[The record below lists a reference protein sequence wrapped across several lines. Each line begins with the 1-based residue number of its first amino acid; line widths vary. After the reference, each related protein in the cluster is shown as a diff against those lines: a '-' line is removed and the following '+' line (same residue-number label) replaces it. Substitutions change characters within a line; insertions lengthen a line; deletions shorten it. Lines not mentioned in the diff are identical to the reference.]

1 MVYILQTQEEDDD
14 DDNWSNVKRYEDED
28 DARDAFKAY
37 SKSYYGR
44 IRLIDDETDRVLMK
58 R

>member
-1 MVYILQTQEEDDD
+1 MYLLQTQEEDEDED
-14 DDNWSNVKRYEDED
+14 WSTVKRYEDED

-37 SKSYYGR
+37 SKSYYGHV
-44 IRLIDDETDRVLMK
+44 RLLDEDRDRVLIK